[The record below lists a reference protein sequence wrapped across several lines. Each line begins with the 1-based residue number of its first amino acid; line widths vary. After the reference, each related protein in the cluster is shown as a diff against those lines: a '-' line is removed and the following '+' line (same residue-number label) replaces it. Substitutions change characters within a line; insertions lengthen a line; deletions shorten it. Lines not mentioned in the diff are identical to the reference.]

1 MKSEQMYIFGKITAV
16 AEQYGDFTPAIF
28 DKFVSSP
35 LATLGIIKNR
45 EEWKAAMRNDGE
57 ELAALFAKI
66 PADIADPK
74 GGVKIEEQGSF
85 WIGYYHRKHLNSIK
99 GELTPEYLAEAGELL
114 FGEHWQTPMAEALG
128 LSDTARMAR
137 LCRHSLYISSVTGYG
152 IALSLLAKSGIHV
165 VLSFRGFCSYPQAL
179 QLSDNHSF
187 YSLHCVILCHSQPQ

>member
-128 LSDTARMAR
+128 LSDTARIRQWLSKGNIPVGIWSEIDHMLR
-137 LCRHSLYISSVTGYG
+137 RKESRIS
-152 IALSLLAKSGIHV
+152 ALLEAK
-165 VLSFRGFCSYPQAL
+165 Q
-179 QLSDNHSF
+179 
-187 YSLHCVILCHSQPQ
+187 